1 MLAEAQTFTMTTKSY
16 TKPLLTLALTL
27 ILGLMNTLLAED
39 FAKKVVVNYYGH
51 ALPFSL
57 TNDYFDKQKSIAEGL
72 NIEQQTQLLIND
84 SAVFTFI
91 KEANQYAQT
100 FKLDDIAY
108 LMLVKKAADI
118 ITPKNEKYFAQQFT
132 YAVLYNRGLDVIL
145 GVSNQS
151 ITVYGS
157 TNFAIKNVLFVQLGS
172 KTYYDLSF
180 DHLKEPAQEKL
191 ANIKSNLNAKNLKL
205 NRYSPPAI
213 GKLGKNKTIPF
224 EYDDCVYFFTSRINQ
239 SLVEYYHDLPDIE
252 MSLVYLNYG
261 LSEKGANTLVNQLK
275 NATAYMS
282 KEKAVNF
289 VLSFVQSL
297 AYAKDM
303 DVLGKEKFA
312 FPEEALANDFSD
324 CEDRSM
330 LFAYLVRE
338 VTNLQS
344 IGLLYKDVAH
354 MNVAVENWRKTNGDI
369 SVYDM
374 DFVVCEPSAK
384 GYRAGEQTMNLTKA
398 NVVKW

>member
-1 MLAEAQTFTMTTKSY
+1 MLIEAQAFTMTTKSY
-16 TKPLLTLALTL
+16 TKLLLTLTLTL
-27 ILGLMNTLLAED
+27 FSGLMTGLRANDL
-39 FAKKVVVNYYGH
+39 AKKIVVNYYGH
-51 ALPFSL
+51 SLPFSL
-57 TNDYFDKQKSIAEGL
+57 TNDFFKEQVSRFEGL
-72 NIEQQTQLLIND
+72 NMNQQTTLLIND
-84 SAVFTFI
+84 SAVSSFV
-91 KEANQYAQT
+91 KEANQYASSY
-100 FKLDDIAY
+100 KLDDIAY
-108 LMLVKKAADI
+108 LMLVQKAAAM
-118 ITPKNEKYFAQQFT
+118 ITPKNETNFAKQFV
-132 YAVLYNRGLDVIL
+132 YAVLYHKGLDVIL
-145 GVSNQS
+145 GVSNND
-151 ITVYGS
+151 ITVYGA
-157 TNFAIKNVLFVQLGS
+157 TNFAIKNVLFVQFNN

-180 DHLKEPAQEKL
+180 DQKKEPKHEQL
-191 ANIKSNLNAKNLKL
+191 ADMGNLQTANLIKL
-205 NRYSPPAI
+205 NKLTPPAL
-213 GKLGKNKTIPF
+213 GKLSSNKTIPF
-224 EYDDCVYFFTSRINQ
+224 EYDDYVYFFTSRINQ

-261 LSEKGANTLVNQLK
+261 LSEKGANSLVNQLK
-275 NATAYMS
+275 DATAYMS

-297 AYAKDM
+297 DYAKDM

-344 IGLLYKDVAH
+344 IGLLYKDAAH
-354 MNVAVENWRKTNGDI
+354 MNVAVENWRKNTGDL

-384 GYRAGEQTMNLTKA
+384 GFRAGEQTMNLTKA

>member
-1 MLAEAQTFTMTTKSY
+1 MTTKSY

-27 ILGLMNTLLAED
+27 LLGLMNTLLAED
-39 FAKKVVVNYYGH
+39 FARKIAVNYYGH
-51 ALPFSL
+51 NLPFSL
-57 TNDYFDKQKSIAEGL
+57 INDYFDKQKSIAEGL

-191 ANIKSNLNAKNLKL
+191 ANIKSNLNAKSLKL

>member
-1 MLAEAQTFTMTTKSY
+1 VLAEAQTFTMTTKSY

>member
-1 MLAEAQTFTMTTKSY
+1 MLVEAQPFTMTTKSY

-27 ILGLMNTLLAED
+27 LLGLMTGLRADDL
-39 FAKKVVVNYYGH
+39 AKKIVVNYYGH
-51 ALPFSL
+51 TLPFSL
-57 TNDYFDKQKSIAEGL
+57 TNDFFKEQESRFEGL
-72 NIEQQTQLLIND
+72 SINQQTTILIND
-84 SAVFTFI
+84 SAVANFV
-91 KEANQYAQT
+91 KEANQYAQSY
-100 FKLDDIAY
+100 KLDDVAY
-108 LMLVKKAADI
+108 LMLVQKAAAI
-118 ITPKNEKYFAQQFT
+118 ITPKNETNFAKQFV
-132 YAVLYNRGLDVIL
+132 YAVLHHKGLDVIL
-145 GVSNQS
+145 GVSNND
-151 ITVYGS
+151 ITVYGA
-157 TNFAIKNVLFVQLGS
+157 TNFTIKNVLFVQFNN

-180 DHLKEPAQEKL
+180 DQKKEPKHEQL
-191 ANIKSNLNAKNLKL
+191 ADMGNVQTSNLIKL
-205 NRYSPPAI
+205 NKLTPPAI
-213 GKLGKNKTIPF
+213 GKLSSNKTIPF
-224 EYDDCVYFFTSRINQ
+224 EYDDYVYFFTSNINQ

-275 NATAYMS
+275 DATAYMS

-297 AYAKDM
+297 DYAKDM

-344 IGLLYKDVAH
+344 IGLLYKDAAH
-354 MNVAVENWRKTNGDI
+354 MNVAVENWRKNAGDL

-374 DFVVCEPSAK
+374 DFVVCEPSGK
-384 GYRAGEQTMNLTKA
+384 GFRAGEQTMNLTKA

>member
-1 MLAEAQTFTMTTKSY
+1 MFVEAQPFTMTTKLY

-27 ILGLMNTLLAED
+27 LLALMIQLHAED

-57 TNDYFDKQKSIAEGL
+57 TNDFFKEQTSRFEGL
-72 NIEQQTQLLIND
+72 NINQQTQLLVND
-84 SAVFTFI
+84 SAVARFV

-100 FKLDDIAY
+100 FKLDDLAF
-108 LMLVKKAADI
+108 LMLAQKAAAI
-118 ITPKNEKYFAQQFT
+118 ITPKNEVNFAKQFV
-132 YAVLYNRGLDVIL
+132 YAVLYHKGLDVIL
-145 GVSNQS
+145 GVNNNN
-151 ITVYGS
+151 ITVYGA
-157 TNFAIKNVLFVQLGS
+157 TNFAIKNVLFVQFNN

-180 DHLKEPAQEKL
+180 DQKKEPKQEQL
-191 ANIKSNLNAKNLKL
+191 AHMGNLQTANLIKL
-205 NRYSPPAI
+205 NRLTPPAI
-213 GKLGKNKTIPF
+213 SKLSSNKIIPF
-224 EYDDCVYFFTSRINQ
+224 EYEDYVYFFSSRINQ
-239 SLVEYYHDLPDIE
+239 SLVNYYLDLPDIE

-261 LSEKGANTLVNQLK
+261 LSEKGPNTLVNQLK
-275 NATAYMS
+275 DATAYMS

-289 VLSFVQSL
+289 VLGFVQNL
-297 AYAKDM
+297 DYAKDM

-312 FPEEALANDFSD
+312 FPEESIANDFSD

-338 VTNLQS
+338 VANLQS
-344 IGLLYKDVAH
+344 IGLLYKDAAH
-354 MNVAVENWRKTNGDI
+354 MNVAVENWRKNSGDL

-374 DFVVCEPSAK
+374 DFVVCEPSGK
-384 GYRAGEQTMNLTKA
+384 GLRAGQQNMNLTKA

>member
-1 MLAEAQTFTMTTKSY
+1 MLIEAQPFTMTTKSY
-16 TKPLLTLALTL
+16 TKSLLTLALTL
-27 ILGLMNTLLAED
+27 LLGLMSNLHAED

-84 SAVFTFI
+84 STVFTFI

-100 FKLDDIAY
+100 YKLDDIAY
-108 LMLVKKAADI
+108 LMLVKKAAEI
-118 ITPKNEKYFAQQFT
+118 ITPKNDKNFTQQFT
-132 YAVLYNRGLDVIL
+132 YAVLYNKGLDVIL
-145 GVSNQS
+145 GVSNQN

-172 KTYYDLSF
+172 KIYYDLSF
-180 DHLKEPAQEKL
+180 DQAKEPAHEKL
-191 ANIKSNLNAKNLKL
+191 ADIKFNPNAKSLKL

-224 EYDDCVYFFTSRINQ
+224 EYDDYVYFFTSRINQ

-261 LSEKGANTLVNQLK
+261 LSEKGSNTLVNQLK
-275 NATAYMS
+275 DATAYMS

-289 VLSFVQSL
+289 LLSFVQSL

-330 LFAYLVRE
+330 LFAFLVRE

-344 IGLLYKDVAH
+344 IGLLYKDAAH
-354 MNVAVENWRKTNGDI
+354 MNVAVENWRKNHGDI

-374 DFVVCEPSAK
+374 DFVVCEPSGK
-384 GYRAGEQTMNLTKA
+384 GFRAGEQTMNLTKA